1 MSVQEAN
8 VCVHRAARGLG
19 WNMAQALAEVGVKA
33 IVLIDVQQEIGDAAA
48 AELHESTGIPVQ
60 FYKVDIRDAK
70 AISEVVTKV
79 AEEYGS
85 LDVMINSAG
94 IAE

>member
-1 MSVQEAN
+1 
-8 VCVHRAARGLG
+8 
-19 WNMAQALAEVGVKA
+19 MAQALAEVGVKA
-33 IVLIDVQQEIGDAAA
+33 IALLDVQQETGDAAA
-48 AELHESTGIPVQ
+48 AALHESTGIPVQ

-70 AISEVVTKV
+70 AVSEVVTKV

>member
-1 MSVQEAN
+1 